1 MDNPILVLI
10 FWGVINLFIK
20 SAKDKKRA
28 EQARNKRP
36 IQGSVVPTPQKPKPQ
51 SSKSI
56 IDVFKDEIEKEIKR
70 EKEFQNKKTK
80 PFTQEVKQKPVVPV
94 NKQVMNPINDYLAE
108 EEPEE
113 RMEVIRAGSIS
124 HKTSGKQQIFNSKK
138 DILKGII
145 YSEILSEPKSVRN
158 LKR

>member
-28 EQARNKRP
+28 EQARNNRSL
-36 IQGSVVPTPQKPKPQ
+36 QNSVERTPSKSKPH
-51 SSKSI
+51 SSKNI

-70 EKEFQNKKTK
+70 ERELQNNKTK
-80 PFTQEVKQKPVVPV
+80 PLIQEVKPKPITPV
-94 NKQVMNPINDYLAE
+94 RKEVMNSIYE
-108 EEPEE
+108 EKPEE
-113 RMEVIRAGSIS
+113 RMEVISAVSIES
-124 HKTSGKQQIFNSKK
+124 KASGKKTLFNSKN

-145 YSEILSEPKSVRN
+145 YSEILTEPKSVRS